1 MRVVEGAVADGG
13 FAVEAGVAG
22 RVLVA
27 HCGGGDGVDAVMALL
42 VVFVMLVMLYGSG
55 YCQ

>member
-1 MRVVEGAVADGG
+1 MADGG

-42 VVFVMLVMLYGSG
+42 VLFVMLGTDLVIVSKGRG
-55 YCQ
+55 EGG